1 LRQPLASLAN
11 ASDFSLRL
19 LSLALFVIT
28 WMAAAALANTPMLP
42 GPWAVAK
49 NMVWHAVEGELLFH
63 VGVTLTRVL
72 IAFVIAMAVGTA
84 IGIVMG
90 RQRKVDMAFDAWLV
104 LGLNVPALVVIILC
118 YIWFGLTDVAAVTA
132 VAINKIPTVVVTVR
146 EGARAID
153 RQLVQVAQIYR
164 LSPYKTLT
172 KVYLPQLFP
181 YIMAAARS
189 GLALIWKIVLVV
201 ELLGRSEGVGFQLS
215 IYFQFFDISSILA
228 YTLAF
233 IGVVLFIEMAMA
245 RPLEVHLTRWRL

>member
-1 LRQPLASLAN
+1 MTS
-11 ASDFSLRL
+11 ASDLSLRL
-19 LSLALFVIT
+19 LSLALLAIT
-28 WMAAAALANTPMLP
+28 WMAAAAIADTPMLP

-49 NMVWHAVEGELLFH
+49 NMLWHATDGELLYH
-63 VGVTLTRVL
+63 VGVTLTRVA
-72 IAFVIAMAVGTA
+72 IAFVIAMTVGTA
-84 IGIVMG
+84 IGVVMG
-90 RQRKVDMAFDAWLV
+90 RLRQLDMAFDAWLV

-118 YIWFGLTDVAAVTA
+118 YIWLGLTDVAAVTA

-153 RQLVQVAQIYR
+153 RQLLQVAQIYR
-164 LSPYKTLT
+164 LSWSKRLT

-181 YIMAAARS
+181 YLMVAARS

-233 IGVVLFIEMAMA
+233 IGVVLFIELAVA
-245 RPLEVHLTRWRL
+245 HPLERHLTRWRL

>member
-1 LRQPLASLAN
+1 VTS
-11 ASDFSLRL
+11 ASDLSLRL
-19 LSLALFVIT
+19 LSLALLAIT
-28 WMAAAALANTPMLP
+28 WMAAAAIADTPMLP

-49 NMVWHAVEGELLFH
+49 NMLWHATDGELLYH
-63 VGVTLTRVL
+63 VGVTLTRVA

-84 IGIVMG
+84 IGVVMG
-90 RQRKVDMAFDAWLV
+90 RLRQLDMAFDAWLV

-118 YIWFGLTDVAAVTA
+118 YIWLGLTDVAAVTA

-153 RQLVQVAQIYR
+153 RQLLQVAQIYR
-164 LSPYKTLT
+164 LSWSKRLT

-181 YIMAAARS
+181 YLMVAARS

-233 IGVVLFIEMAMA
+233 IGVVLFIELAVA
-245 RPLEVHLTRWRL
+245 HPLERHLTRWRL

>member
-1 LRQPLASLAN
+1 VTS
-11 ASDFSLRL
+11 ASDLSLRL
-19 LSLALFVIT
+19 LSLALLAIT
-28 WMAAAALANTPMLP
+28 WMAAAAIADTPMLP

-49 NMVWHAVEGELLFH
+49 NMLWHATDGELLYH
-63 VGVTLTRVL
+63 VGVTLTRVA
-72 IAFVIAMAVGTA
+72 IAFVIAMTVGTA
-84 IGIVMG
+84 IGVVMG
-90 RQRKVDMAFDAWLV
+90 RLRQLDMAFDAWLV

-118 YIWFGLTDVAAVTA
+118 YIWLGLTDVAAVTA

-153 RQLVQVAQIYR
+153 RQLLQVAQIYR
-164 LSPYKTLT
+164 LSWSKRLT

-181 YIMAAARS
+181 YLMVAARS

-233 IGVVLFIEMAMA
+233 IGVVLFIELAVA
-245 RPLEVHLTRWRL
+245 HPLERHLTRWRL